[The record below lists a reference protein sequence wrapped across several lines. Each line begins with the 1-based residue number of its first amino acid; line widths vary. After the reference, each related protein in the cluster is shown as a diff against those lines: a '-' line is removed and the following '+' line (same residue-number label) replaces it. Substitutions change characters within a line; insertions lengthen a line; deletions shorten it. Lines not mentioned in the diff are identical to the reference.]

1 MSCIIGSWGWRH
13 SEWENDVFY
22 PDDLPQDWQLSYY
35 SNEFDLAVVP
45 ASYWSADGYGED
57 DWLDDVTNAF
67 IFYIDWPFLQ
77 LADQADYE
85 KCAQYCQ
92 YLGGQLAAVL
102 LNREIWQG
110 LSADQQQWF
119 KAATKDFTVLQ
130 YNEGSGSDFSSGSG
144 SSSVYDDQ
152 IKAPGESILLLHS
165 DATESLRDLGGRLGA
180 LLQNEDQVANGG
192 ANIKH
197 IALSNE
203 KTDINRLKELK
214 TLVTLLQG

>member
-13 SEWENDVFY
+13 SEWGNDVFY
-22 PDDLPQDWQLSYY
+22 PDDLPEDWQLSYY
-35 SNEFDLAVVP
+35 ANEFDLAVVP

-57 DWLDDVTNAF
+57 DWLDDVTNTF

-92 YLGGQLAAVL
+92 HLGEQVAAVL
-102 LNREIWQG
+102 LNRGIWQD

-130 YNEGSGSDFSSGSG
+130 YNEGSGSAY
-144 SSSVYDDQ
+144 SSVYDDQ
-152 IKAPGESILLLHS
+152 IQAPGEGVLLLHS
-165 DATESLRDLGGRLGA
+165 DATESLRDLGRRLGS
-180 LLQNEDQVANGG
+180 LLQNEDQAANGG
-192 ANIKH
+192 TNIEH
-197 IALSNE
+197 IVLSNE
-203 KTDINRLKELK
+203 KTDINRLKEVK

>member
-1 MSCIIGSWGWRH
+1 MILSCIIGSWGWQH

-57 DWLDDVTNAF
+57 DWLDDVTDAF
-67 IFYIDWPFLQ
+67 VFYIDWPFLQ

-92 YLGGQLAAVL
+92 HLGKQVAAVL
-102 LNREIWQG
+102 LNREIWQD

-119 KAATKDFTVLQ
+119 KAATKVFTVLQ
-130 YNEGSGSDFSSGSG
+130 YNEGSDSSSGYM
-144 SSSVYDDQ
+144 SVVDDQ
-152 IKAPGESILLLHS
+152 VSVPGESVLLLHS
-165 DATESLRDLGGRLGA
+165 EGKESLRDLGGRLGS
-180 LLQNEDQVANGG
+180 LLQNKDQGAEGG
-192 ANIKH
+192 TNIKH
-197 IALSNE
+197 IVLSNE
-203 KTDINRLKELK
+203 KPNINRLKDLK